1 MTNPGNLYFYQL
13 CEESYDEYTST
24 KAPTSTGL
32 NEDSDKRVAICTK
45 IVDAVLATGGVFHK
59 PDGSTLSKKEAIAK
73 TRDRIRQI
81 GLPKIR
87 PVGIGEHDVVS
98 VRGAAIHLYPGI
110 KNWHI
115 LIDGYVLSYFAELVD
130 KNGVYVEALDT
141 KEQRDSNKEEKKEIV
156 QEIIS
161 IVQKRGGKFR
171 DASLNELSN
180 KEAIEK
186 TKNRLKDL
194 KKLLKNGKRKFIPHT
209 AAAIESMKK
218 GEISGSAAGLS
229 MERQGGF
236 SSVKSTVSSSS
247 QLPKGKK
254 RKASSKPDVSNDKE
268 ESKRSKLT
276 SIENNDEVTAC
287 I

>member
-98 VRGAAIHLYPGI
+98 VRGAAVHLYPGI